1 MSTRFQ
7 TTTNLPT
14 PSKAVSLL
22 TLPSVVA
29 SDPLQAAA
37 ALANIKLE
45 SPVKKVI
52 DDSKRS
58 VSPDSVVD
66 EREVLAEL
74 RKKYVGEVD
83 LPESTSCFSSRHAH
97 PNGHLGEE
105 PLLKESRR
113 RFVLFPIQYH
123 EVSRRVLDPVVV
135 Y

>member
-1 MSTRFQ
+1 M
-7 TTTNLPT
+7 NLPT
-14 PSKAVSLL
+14 PSKAVSRLSL
-22 TLPSVVA
+22 IFSAT
-29 SDPLQAAA
+29 SDSSQAAA

-58 VSPDSVVD
+58 VSPESVVD
-66 EREVLAEL
+66 EREALAEL

-83 LPESTSCFSSRHAH
+83 LPESTLCFQSRRVC
-97 PNGHLGEE
+97 PNSHLGEE

-123 EVSRRVLDPVVV
+123 EVSQCVVGPVVV